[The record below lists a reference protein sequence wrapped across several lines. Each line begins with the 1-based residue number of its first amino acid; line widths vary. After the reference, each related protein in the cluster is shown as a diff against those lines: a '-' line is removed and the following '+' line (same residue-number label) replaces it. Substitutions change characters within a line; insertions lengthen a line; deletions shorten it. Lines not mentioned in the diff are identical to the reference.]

1 MDGGRKRLGCQKCP
15 LKKVLLKGSSA
26 RKKKKKGGIKSKY
39 IVDFGKGIAFMGLIF
54 QEMFP
59 FSEQKWGTKETFGN
73 FCLLCSGAA
82 GRLWASGSHKSSPEM
97 RLKYAPLHITYGVE
111 KRLQHMPV
119 AFPGLQ
125 HTSTAAGVRAKPF
138 SQTHAGMAELLSMCS
153 SPLQLPQA
161 VEACM
166 KGPQCK

>member
-39 IVDFGKGIAFMGLIF
+39 IVDFGKGIAFMDLIF

-82 GRLWASGSHKSSPEM
+82 GRLWASEQP
-97 RLKYAPLHITYGVE
+97 
-111 KRLQHMPV
+111 
-119 AFPGLQ
+119 
-125 HTSTAAGVRAKPF
+125 
-138 SQTHAGMAELLSMCS
+138 
-153 SPLQLPQA
+153 
-161 VEACM
+161 
-166 KGPQCK
+166 